1 MAFVVFTDTSA
12 NLPTKTLREY
22 DLPIVPF
29 SYIKDGEA
37 LHCMDLDAFDADDFY
52 TRLRGNKTVSTS
64 MINTTVFVEAW
75 EPHLKDGFDILY
87 VGMSSGI
94 SGSYSAACAAASM
107 LRDEFPGR
115 RIETFDTLAAS
126 LGEGFQ
132 ALDAAKMR
140 LAGKSLDEVLAYLE
154 GARKKMHQVFTVDDL
169 LYLSRGGRV
178 SRTAALA
185 GTVLNIKPILQGDAE
200 GKIVVTSK
208 ARGRKNAVRRLAD
221 DYAEHADRGGLCG
234 IAHGGCREDAEAL
247 RGLLKTTDPACEV
260 LIVDYEPVTGSHV
273 GPGALALFY
282 YGDEKQV
289 KV

>member
-1 MAFVVFTDTSA
+1 
-12 NLPTKTLREY
+12 
-22 DLPIVPF
+22 
-29 SYIKDGEA
+29 
-37 LHCMDLDAFDADDFY
+37 
-52 TRLRGNKTVSTS
+52 

-107 LRDEFPGR
+107 LRDEFPER

-140 LAGKSLDEVLAYLE
+140 LAGKSLDEVLAHLE

-208 ARGRKNAVRRLAD
+208 ARGS
-221 DYAEHADRGGLCG
+221 
-234 IAHGGCREDAEAL
+234 AHGGCREDAETL